1 MNQEKSKKTSNTQ
14 FVILEEMKNI
24 NIPYD
29 QLKPLEPEID
39 TISMFQKFKEILCE
53 KNSDWTLYIG
63 LINYLRRVQKYDKAL
78 FGQFFYGTKIYPK
91 LLELINSVRSS
102 VSKNALL
109 LLNEILSEN
118 IQENDN
124 SILSLVKVTLP
135 LIIPKINSNQ
145 SFIKAECKQLLES
158 MCNNV
163 KLPEL
168 LIIILQSMNNLSKTV
183 ATPNSRNKEKDLE
196 ILTDLFIKSAKII
209 GKETL
214 LGNPQF
220 PEIIKSLISLYD
232 SNKNSHGKFCKK
244 IVDCLTEVMDKENFE
259 AKIEKC
265 GKKEKDRISNIG
277 KINLEENK
285 KMRGTISS
293 IHFRQNLKE
302 RRKSYK
308 LSKCNNTSF
317 DKGNKSV
324 TIKYNPKSKDGIAAN
339 KKNNVPN
346 LRHND
351 ENVQINN

>member
-1 MNQEKSKKTSNTQ
+1 M
-14 FVILEEMKNI
+14 
-24 NIPYD
+24 
-29 QLKPLEPEID
+29 
-39 TISMFQKFKEILCE
+39 
-53 KNSDWTLYIG
+53 
-63 LINYLRRVQKYDKAL
+63 
-78 FGQFFYGTKIYPK
+78 
-91 LLELINSVRSS
+91 
-102 VSKNALL
+102 

-163 KLPEL
+163 KFPEL

-265 GKKEKDRISNIG
+265 GKKEKERITNIG

-302 RRKSYK
+302 RKKSYK

-324 TIKYNPKSKDGIAAN
+324 TIKYNPKNKDGIAVN

>member
-1 MNQEKSKKTSNTQ
+1 MNQEKSKKTSNPQ

-163 KLPEL
+163 KFPEL

-259 AKIEKC
+259 AKIEK
-265 GKKEKDRISNIG
+265 
-277 KINLEENK
+277 
-285 KMRGTISS
+285 
-293 IHFRQNLKE
+293 
-302 RRKSYK
+302 
-308 LSKCNNTSF
+308 
-317 DKGNKSV
+317 
-324 TIKYNPKSKDGIAAN
+324 
-339 KKNNVPN
+339 
-346 LRHND
+346 
-351 ENVQINN
+351 

>member
-1 MNQEKSKKTSNTQ
+1 MNKEKSKKILNSQ
-14 FVILEEMKNI
+14 FIILEEMKNI

-29 QLKPLEPEID
+29 LLKPIEPEID
-39 TISMFQKFKEILCE
+39 TISMFQKFKEILCDY
-53 KNSDWTLYIG
+53 NSNWTLYIG
-63 LINYLRRVQKYDKAL
+63 VINYLRRVHKYDRTL

-124 SILSLVKVTLP
+124 SALSLVKATLP

-145 SFIKAECKQLLES
+145 SFIKAESKLLLES
-158 MCNNV
+158 ICNNV
-163 KLPEL
+163 KFPEL
-168 LIIILQSMNNLSKTV
+168 LITILQSMNNLSKAV

-196 ILTDLFIKSAKII
+196 ILTDLFIKSTKII
-209 GKETL
+209 GKEIL
-214 LGNPQF
+214 LSNSQF
-220 PEIIKSLISLYD
+220 PEIIKSLISFYD
-232 SNKNSHGKFCKK
+232 SNKNGHGKYCKK
-244 IVDCLTEVMDKENFE
+244 ILDCLIGVMDKENFE
-259 AKIEKC
+259 AKIENC
-265 GKKEKDRISNIG
+265 GKKEKDGIVNIG

-285 KMRGTISS
+285 KMRDTISS
-293 IHFRQNLKE
+293 IHFRKNLQEK
-302 RRKSYK
+302 KKNFK

-339 KKNNVPN
+339 KKNKLQN

-351 ENVQINN
+351 ENIQINN